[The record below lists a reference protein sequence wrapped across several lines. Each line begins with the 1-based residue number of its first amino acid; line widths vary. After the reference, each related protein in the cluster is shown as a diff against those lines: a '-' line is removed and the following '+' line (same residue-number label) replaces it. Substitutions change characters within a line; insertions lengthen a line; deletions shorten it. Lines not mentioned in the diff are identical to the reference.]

1 MVMERMNIS
10 AMDEV
15 VSGRF
20 ASERKPYGRRGSVR
34 IVSWNI
40 ECGLQ
45 FAGILDFLRTASA
58 DLMLLQEV
66 DRSARRTQHRDVAR
80 ELAQS
85 LGLNYTF
92 GKEFQELGAGSK
104 ASPAYH
110 GLATLSPWPLSGGRI
125 IRFNRQSNFWE
136 PRWYLP
142 QIELFQ
148 RRLGGRITLVT
159 EALVWG
165 QTVVT
170 YNLHLESRGKDGL
183 RVKQLQQ
190 ALRDTRQYTE
200 SSLVILGGDFNL
212 NIGDGGAAADLAEA
226 GFHDAVGLP
235 ELPTTAAR
243 VPFRSASHIDC
254 IYVSETV
261 RSEGRVYDGVR
272 ASDHH
277 PVSAT
282 FVLP

>member
-1 MVMERMNIS
+1 MERPTIS
-10 AMDEV
+10 SMDEV

-20 ASERKPYGRRGSVR
+20 AIERKPQGPRGSIR

-45 FAGILDFLRTASA
+45 FSGILDFLRTANA
-58 DLMLLQEV
+58 DLILLQEV
-66 DRSARRTQHRDVAR
+66 DLSAPRTQHRDVAL
-80 ELAQS
+80 EIAQS

-110 GLATLSPWPLSGGRI
+110 GLATLSSWPLSGGRI
-125 IRFNRQSNFWE
+125 IRFHRQSNFWE

-142 QIELFQ
+142 QIKLLQ

-159 EALVWG
+159 EALIRG
-165 QTVVT
+165 QKIVT
-170 YNLHLESRGKDGL
+170 YNLHLESRGKDDL
-183 RVKQLQQ
+183 RVKQLRQ
-190 ALRDTRQYTE
+190 ALGDATQYME

-212 NIGDGGAAADLAEA
+212 NIGDGGAVAVLTEA
-226 GFHDAVGLP
+226 GFHDAVRLP

-243 VPFRSASHIDC
+243 VPFRPARHIDC
-254 IYVSETV
+254 IYVSEAV
-261 RSEGRVYDGVR
+261 RSEGRVHDSVR

-277 PVSAT
+277 PVSAK
-282 FVLP
+282 FILP